1 MKEDEKN
8 EINLLEEDYYKP
20 IKPQEL
26 EDKQDYLERSQAK
39 DMVTINFTLLKK
51 VRLETIDNFDLGIED
66 TNEKMNILFHTG
78 IPVLLSFKKDD

>member
-1 MKEDEKN
+1 
-8 EINLLEEDYYKP
+8 
-20 IKPQEL
+20 
-26 EDKQDYLERSQAK
+26 
-39 DMVTINFTLLKK
+39 MVTINFTLLKK